1 MVLPM
6 STGSSFTT
14 VNESTV
20 RTLDQEELD
29 DEDDEGSSDNTD
41 ENGQQPRY

>member
-1 MVLPM
+1 M
-6 STGSSFTT
+6 STGNSFTT

-29 DEDDEGSSDNTD
+29 DEDEEDSSDNTD